1 MCKYY
6 TCCVKYTMTTQM
18 VDIFPI
24 SFDLQAT
31 YQPFASPLRV
41 YLTSITNFQI
51 DCSLFK
57 IK

>member
-6 TCCVKYTMTTQM
+6 TCCVKYTMTTL

-24 SFDLQAT
+24 SFDLQAS

-41 YLTSITNFQI
+41 YLTSITNIQI